1 MLKRIV
7 AAVMAVLLMTA
18 VFCSCDIRS
27 IADVKRWIFGTGS
40 DDPIVGDGTSYS
52 DFIAVMT
59 EIKGYGDNIGEMGLP
74 VQSEYYYSF
83 AGASVSAFRYAVE
96 YILWLK
102 GEGGTFDSFTAGS
115 RYTGWSRIAEINYAS
130 PYPSYFEG
138 LLLEVQGKAEECVD
152 PYASAAIMTMFPE
165 EGLDFYYLKKMS
177 VEKLY
182 ELRENLRSLEDTIYA
197 AYTPVLSGHDWD
209 KLFFDKDYLVAL
221 SCQSVQAE
229 DYPAAL
235 FYAKQALKADPFD
248 AAVWHNAVMCAL
260 YAEQIELAGEY
271 IDEGLAVFPD
281 DGQLAEFRQMM
292 LDMREMINGTEVGQ

>member
-1 MLKRIV
+1 MLKKTI
-7 AAVMAVLLMTA
+7 AVISALLFITVML
-18 VFCSCDIRS
+18 CSCDILS
-27 IADVKRWIFGTGS
+27 IVNGGQSASAGS
-40 DDPIVGDGTSYS
+40 DDSIVGDGTSYS

-59 EIKGYGDNIGEMGLP
+59 EIKGYGDIIAEKGLT

-83 AGASVSAFRYAVE
+83 AGASVSALRYAAE

-102 GEGGTFDSFTAGS
+102 GEGGSFDSFTADS
-115 RYTGWSRIAEINYAS
+115 RYTGWERIAEINYAS

-138 LLLEVQGKAEECVD
+138 LLLEVQGKTEECID

-182 ELRENLRSLEDTIYA
+182 ELRDDLRSLEDSIYSV
-197 AYTPVLSGHDWD
+197 YTPVLTGHDWD

-221 SCQSVQAE
+221 SYQSVQAE
-229 DYPAAL
+229 DYTSAL

-248 AAVWHNAVMCAL
+248 ATVWHNAIMCAL
-260 YAEQIELAGEY
+260 YAEQIESAGGY
-271 IDEGLAVFPD
+271 IDEGLALFPD

-292 LDMREMINGTEVGQ
+292 LDISGRMEAAQ